1 MAAYSSLSSASA
13 VVCSPKP
20 LHSGRIVR
28 FPSDWEFM
36 QHEHET
42 SSKLI
47 SWLFFLLNGV
57 CVGNLVSEGCLLAQT
72 LLWKAFRLLFPSFG
86 T

>member
-1 MAAYSSLSSASA
+1 MAAYSSLPLASA
-13 VVCSPKP
+13 GVCSSNS
-20 LHSGRIVR
+20 LYSGRIVR

-57 CVGNLVSEGCLLAQT
+57 CVGRLVSEGCSLAQT
-72 LLWKAFRLLFPSFG
+72 LAKKAFRLLFPPRG
-86 T
+86 